1 MGGGAMRAGDVLDGR
16 YQLIGELGRGGFG
29 VVFRALD
36 QQLERE
42 VAVKLLADQYAA
54 EPRDLARFRGEA
66 IAAAKLN
73 HRNIVAL
80 YDFPKAPP
88 EPYMVMEL
96 ITGRSLAAVLKAGRP
111 EPDTALGWVGQLC
124 DALDAAHRAGVVH
137 RDIKPE
143 NIMITDAGEVRVL
156 DFGIARLESRSTG
169 LTSTGTVIGS
179 PHYLAPERW
188 RGEDSGGRSDLYAV
202 GCVLYELCT
211 GRTPFQAEDAYGM
224 MYCHLER
231 EPDAP
236 RGLAPLLPVD
246 LERLILDLLA
256 KDPGDRPAD
265 AAEVRRRLD
274 GIRPGRWRELKARA
288 DAAWALGADGDPAAA
303 VRELRP
309 LVVEFT
315 RECGPSD
322 PRTLRTGH
330 DLALWLARDG
340 QTAEA
345 VGLLTEIRAAAPDG
359 PLAEAAARDLARFE
373 RG

>member
-1 MGGGAMRAGDVLDGR
+1 MKAGDVLDGR

-29 VVFRALD
+29 VVFRAYD

-42 VAVKLLADQYAA
+42 VAVKLLTDRYTAS
-54 EPRDLARFRGEA
+54 PRDLARFRAEA
-66 IAAAKLN
+66 IAAARLN

-80 YDFPKAPP
+80 YDFPKARP

-96 ITGRSLAAVLKAGRP
+96 ITGRSLAGVIGAGP
-111 EPDTALGWVGQLC
+111 TELETALGWVGQLC

-137 RDIKPE
+137 RDVKPE
-143 NIMITDAGEVRVL
+143 NIMITAAGEVRVL
-156 DFGIARLESRSTG
+156 DFGIARLESRTTG
-169 LTSTGTVIGS
+169 LTSTGSVVGS

-202 GCVLYELCT
+202 GCVMYELCT
-211 GRTPFQAEDAYGM
+211 GRKTFQAEDTYGL

-231 EPDAP
+231 EPDSP
-236 RGLAPLLPVD
+236 RGQVPLLPAELD
-246 LERLILDLLA
+246 RLILDLLA
-256 KDPGDRPAD
+256 KDPDRRPAD

-274 GIRPGRWRELKARA
+274 AIRPGRWRELKARA

-309 LVVEFT
+309 LVEEFA
-315 RECGPSD
+315 RECGPED
-322 PRTLRTGH
+322 PRTLRTRH
-330 DLALWLARDG
+330 DLALWLAAAGRPD
-340 QTAEA
+340 EA
-345 VGLLTEIRAAAPDG
+345 VGLLRDVLTAAGPGG

-373 RG
+373 RD